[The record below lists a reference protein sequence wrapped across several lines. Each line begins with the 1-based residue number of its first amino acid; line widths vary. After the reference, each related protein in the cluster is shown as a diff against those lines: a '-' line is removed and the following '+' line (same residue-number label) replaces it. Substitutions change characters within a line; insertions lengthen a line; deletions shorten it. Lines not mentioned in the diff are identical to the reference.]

1 MSDISLTLFDFGVL
15 FVVGL
20 SALLSFFRGFLREFI
35 SLAAWL
41 GASVITL
48 RTLPMVS
55 HYLEPRV
62 GSTVVASG
70 IAAVAIF
77 FTTLIAISMVSGL
90 LLKLLKPGAKVG
102 LFDNLAGLCFGV
114 ARGVL
119 IVAIAYFIMGIV
131 LLEKDFPK
139 AVTASQARPYIA
151 RVATWVGTL
160 TPSALDAVTA
170 APPGTAD
177 APPAKVV
184 KTIDDAVDDLPDADT
199 PEDSMPSIEDLKQRI
214 REENEKNDVR

>member
-41 GASVITL
+41 GASVMTL

-102 LFDNLAGLCFGV
+102 LFDNLAGLCFGA

-139 AVTASQARPYIA
+139 AVETAYTRPSIA
-151 RVATWVGTL
+151 RVAAWVGTL

-170 APPGTAD
+170 APGTAD
-177 APPAKVV
+177 ATPAKVV
-184 KTIDDAVDDLPDADT
+184 KTIDDAVDDLPDADA
-199 PEDSMPSIEDLKQRI
+199 PNDSMPSIEDLKQRL